1 MRKFHGLIKA
11 LMIALI
17 LAGMCCPMCTSAEK
31 DGLFEGMGTMDN
43 PYRIHTAEDLML
55 LRDTV
60 NKVGITYEECY
71 FLQTDNLDFSEI
83 ANWKPIGLPDSDR
96 YFCGVYNGG
105 GCYIENLS
113 VKSDQI
119 AGLFGVLGGTVINL
133 GIESGNIEGAYAGAI
148 AGSSMG
154 AGAKVI
160 NCYNKADVHGLR
172 AGGIVDNFYGTV
184 ANCWNTGKLT
194 GSEAVGGI
202 AGCSADR
209 IYNCYSAGAFPINE
223 NFMGVLVESDK
234 KAYREINTE
243 KFCEIMNA
251 GIFASAEYPP
261 LGYSQFKTWA
271 VIDDVC
277 TFSSDRPEIETD
289 VFRGEGTKENPYIID
304 SYEEL
309 VKLRTMVNS
318 GAPYRSSHFKQT
330 EDIIIPDGVNWIPI
344 GIFASGKYFY
354 GIYDGAGHSIE
365 NLVLDGG
372 NAGFFG
378 QLGGTVKNLGI
389 GSGSIS
395 GNCVGSFASHA
406 VDGNAQIIN
415 CYSRA
420 SLSGARA
427 GGIADNFSGGKV
439 INCFFD
445 GELEGDETGGIV
457 SFDASSLRRC
467 YSPMACMN
475 ENFTGSYESV
485 FEITYDLNSEEFVY
499 LLNYY
504 IISKYKLFHNT
515 AELKYWKLEDGLC
528 VLEETPA
535 LPSKWYTMAVKS
547 WIPYFIIL
555 FILAV
560 LSSSLIMLQVRE
572 FKGLKKKSGA

>member
-1 MRKFHGLIKA
+1 MKKFHGFIKA
-11 LMIALI
+11 LTMALI
-17 LAGMCCPMCTSAEK
+17 LSGVCCPIYALAEK

-43 PYRIHTAEDLML
+43 PYLIRTAEDLLM

-71 FLQTDNLDFSEI
+71 FLQTDNLDLSEI

-96 YFCGVYNGG
+96 YFRGVYNGG

-133 GIESGNIEGAYAGAI
+133 GIESGNIEGTYTGSI
-148 AGSSMG
+148 ASSSMG
-154 AGAKVI
+154 TEAKVI
-160 NCYNKADVHGLR
+160 NCYNKANVHGLR

-194 GSEAVGGI
+194 GSEVTGGI
-202 AGCSADR
+202 AGYSADL
-209 IYNCYSAGAFPINE
+209 IYNCYSTETFPINE
-223 NFMGVLVESDK
+223 NFMGLLVESDK

-243 KFCEIMNA
+243 DFCQIMNA
-251 GIFASAEYPP
+251 GIFPSSAYPP
-261 LGYSQFKTWA
+261 LGYSQFRTWT
-271 VIDDVC
+271 VVDNIC
-277 TFSSDRPEIETD
+277 TFSTDKLEIETD
-289 VFRGEGTKENPYIID
+289 VFRGKGTKENPYMID

-318 GAPYRSSHFKQT
+318 GVPYRSVYFKQT
-330 EDIIIPDGVNWIPI
+330 EDIVIPDGVNWIPI

-365 NLVLDGG
+365 NLVSAGG
-372 NAGFFG
+372 NGGFFG
-378 QLGGTVKNLGI
+378 QLGGIVKNLGI

-395 GNCVGSFASHA
+395 GDCVGSFASHA

-420 SLSGARA
+420 SLKGMRA
-427 GGIADNFSGGKV
+427 GGIADNFSGGTV

-445 GELEGDETGGIV
+445 GELEGDEIGGIV

-467 YSPMACMN
+467 YSPVACMN
-475 ENFTGSYESV
+475 ENFTGSYEAV
-485 FEITYDLNSEEFVY
+485 FEINYDPNSEEFVY

-504 IISKYKLFHNT
+504 IISKYKLFSNT
-515 AELKYWKLEDGLC
+515 AGLKYWKLEDGLC
-528 VLEETPA
+528 VLEETSS
-535 LPSKWYTMAVKS
+535 LPSKWYTMTIKS
-547 WIPYFIIL
+547 WIPYFIIF
-555 FILAV
+555 FILAL
-560 LSSSLIMLQVRE
+560 LSSTWVMLQVRE
-572 FKGLKKKSGA
+572 FKGRKKKSEF